1 MTDENITNLL
11 LTKFF
16 ASPKANQ
23 TKLLKF
29 VFSSINQKDY
39 LVDTLDN
46 KKLTCNDKNFKEGD
60 DILIDINISIYPP
73 IDKKYYQDNA
83 LILKDLY
90 IRVQVVH
97 INPINGYIALKVM
110 TSGQTEVSTVE
121 ISSYHILNQ
130 LQIRLV

>member
-83 LILKDLY
+83 LILNDLY